1 MVKPCQLNHISKREG
16 YLSVS
21 SSTLNCVRI
30 QAKGN
35 SERSKELSHGH
46 VILNCVGNNEVEL
59 GRQDG
64 RGGSQRNH
72 QKTIR
77 SLRRDEGKYEIIIAI
92 TSSHLPFQL
101 HGRMGCFSNL
111 NTHLLFVNLNADLQI

>member
-1 MVKPCQLNHISKREG
+1 MVKPGQLNHISEREG

-21 SSTLNCVRI
+21 CSTLNCVRV

-46 VILNCVGNNEVEL
+46 AILNCVGNNEVKL

-72 QKTIR
+72 QKTTR
-77 SLRRDEGKYEIIIAI
+77 SLRRAERKYEMHNCPNVKPSA
-92 TSSHLPFQL
+92 
-101 HGRMGCFSNL
+101 FSPP
-111 NTHLLFVNLNADLQI
+111 